1 MPHFLLTAAAP
12 SSDTWSAVVDSA
24 FDVLVAYLFSNF
36 VTVAAILF
44 ALIVGGRLLIEKRA
58 PSNIFAW
65 CLLILFLP
73 LIGIP
78 LYFIF
83 GGRKSRRLVRRKLE
97 IQRMAYELI
106 TGNPP
111 PALLKDQPITMPRVE
126 HTENAFHLLPDGL
139 ATYRALMR
147 LIRDAKKRI
156 HIQTFILGNDK
167 VAERVLEKLAERARE
182 GVEVRLLI
190 DAAGSSRA
198 AWRSTKGLR
207 RAGGKAVRF
216 MPSML
221 SLRNQLSANLRNH
234 RKIAIFDENTA
245 VIGGQNIEV
254 RGIGPTPDAR
264 MNIDFSAVI
273 AGPVVG
279 TLTRTFVS
287 DWCFA
292 ANEDPKKYKDII
304 SFVPPPAGNCAME
317 AIASGPDIAGDVL
330 WERILLLINAARH
343 ECTLVTPYFVPDEVT
358 FRNIELKARSGHRV
372 RLILP
377 ENSNHKMV
385 DLARNSYL
393 HTLQRAGCEILM
405 YRGEEMLHAKLF
417 IADHKV
423 ALMGS
428 VNLDMRSLFVN
439 FEVGLLLTSPE
450 PVRALEQWVETTLL
464 PKCVRYEQTEQSQ
477 SGKNR
482 RLLEDAAHLIAPLL

>member
-1 MPHFLLTAAAP
+1 MYSVILIAAAQ
-12 SSDTWSAVVDSA
+12 SADALETVIESVPD
-24 FDVLVAYLFSNF
+24 LLLAYLRSNF
-36 VTVAAILF
+36 ITFAGVLF
-44 ALIVGGRLLIEKRA
+44 ALMVAGRLLIEKRA

-73 LIGIP
+73 LIGVP

-97 IQRMAYELI
+97 IQRMAYQLI
-106 TGNPP
+106 TGKKPP
-111 PALLKDQPITMPRVE
+111 VQVADQPVELPRVE
-126 HTENAFHLLPDGL
+126 HTQNAFQLLPNGL
-139 ATYRALMR
+139 ATYKALMR

-156 HIQTFILGNDK
+156 HIETFILGNDK
-167 VAERVLEKLAERARE
+167 VAQKVLCKLAQRAKE

-198 AWRSTKGLR
+198 AWKLTKELR
-207 RAGGKAVRF
+207 QSGGHAVRF

-221 SLRNQLSANLRNH
+221 SLRSQISANLRNH
-234 RKIAIFDENTA
+234 RKIAVFDERIA

-254 RGIGPTPDAR
+254 RGIGPTHNAR

-273 AGPVVG
+273 EGPVVG
-279 TLTRTFVS
+279 TLTRTFIS

-292 ANEDPKKYKDII
+292 AKENPEKYKSLI
-304 SFVPPPAGNCAME
+304 SYVPPAAGHITME
-317 AIASGPDIAGDVL
+317 AIASGPDMAGDVL
-330 WERILLLINAARH
+330 WERILLLINAARS

-372 RLILP
+372 RLIVP
-377 ENSNHKMV
+377 EHSNHAMV

-393 HTLQRAGCEILM
+393 HTLEKAGCEILM
-405 YRGEEMLHAKLF
+405 YRGKEMLHAKLF

-439 FEVGLLLTSPE
+439 FEIGLLLSSPE
-450 PVRALEQWVETTLL
+450 PVLDLERWVETALL
-464 PKCVRYEQTEQSQ
+464 PKCIPYSQSQ
-477 SGKNR
+477 QSRSSKNR